1 MQSSDFLAAARRS
14 IRKYP
19 EVFEALLEF
28 ERTKKLP
35 KMNRKERA
43 NFTIDR
49 KILQEFRSN
58 CSKTGRNMSKVV
70 EQKLLEEIS
79 KTKRL

>member
-1 MQSSDFLAAARRS
+1 MQSSNFLIAAKNG
-14 IRKYP
+14 IKKYP
-19 EVFEALLEF
+19 ELFEALLEF

-49 KILQEFRSN
+49 KVLQEFRNN
-58 CSKTGRNMSKVV
+58 CRKTGRNMSKVV
-70 EQKLLEEIS
+70 EQKLLEEIA
-79 KTKRL
+79 KAKRT